1 VDVSIQS
8 LLVNVNDLDRS
19 LDFYSDVFEFRI
31 YVRET
36 DVAALEVCGS
46 GSGRRQVLL
55 LRAATHFSHPG
66 RGVIGPR
73 LISFETES
81 LDEVNLV
88 AARLDARNAFIGR
101 RRAKGWEAVFGVDP
115 DRNQVSIA
123 AGLSGDPIGEDD
135 WTVLDEAVYL
145 VGE

>member
-1 VDVSIQS
+1 VFLSLQSI
-8 LLVNVNDLDRS
+8 LLNVNDLDRS
-19 LDFYSDVFEFRI
+19 VAFYSDVFEFRT

-36 DVAALEVCGS
+36 DVAALEVS
-46 GSGRRQVLL
+46 ASDRRQVLV
-55 LRAATHFSHPG
+55 LRATGNFRHPG

-73 LISFETES
+73 LISFEAGS

-88 AARLDARNAFIGR
+88 EARLDARKSLVGR

-123 AGLSGDPIGEDD
+123 AGRSGQPIGDDD
-135 WTVLDEAVYL
+135 WTMLDEAVYV